1 MAEPSATPTFQ
12 FSGNGKFK
20 REDSVIMFNSKLN
33 SADENG
39 LVFDEENPAWLP
51 IGEDNDELT
60 RETNNESDSKK
71 NVLGRVNIDSTKG
84 AETME
89 VDPIAIRANDTLSYI
104 LYMAYKYGLVGD
116 KVRMQFLDVTYADKQ
131 GEKTYGAF
139 IEHGI
144 PDLTSWGGDTSKLS
158 SPMKINF
165 ENDKVHGTFS
175 TTNNTFTETTIA

>member
-1 MAEPSATPTFQ
+1 MENENAKKFQ
-12 FSGNGKFK
+12 FEGNGKFN
-20 REDSVIMFNSKLN
+20 REDSVTMFNSKLI

-39 LVFDEENPAWLP
+39 LVFDEENPIWTP

-60 RETNNESDSKK
+60 RETNNESESTK
-71 NVLGRVNIDSTKG
+71 NVLGRVNVDSTKG

-89 VDPIAIRANDTLSYI
+89 VDPVAIRANDTLSYI

-116 KVRMQFLDVTYADKQ
+116 KVRMQFMDVTYADKQ
-131 GEKTYGAF
+131 GEKSYGAW

-158 SPMKINF
+158 SPMTINF
-165 ENDKVHGTFS
+165 QNDKVHGTFS
-175 TTNNTFTETTIA
+175 TINNTFTKITSA